1 MLDWSPWHEACALTV
16 MDGVIH
22 HASDHREKNGYTV
35 DTVDV
40 YDIVDGKEIVVVHG
54 VRRSIFVL
62 LQHEDH

>member
-1 MLDWSPWHEACALTV
+1 

-22 HASDHREKNGYTV
+22 YASDHREKNGYTV

-54 VRRSIFVL
+54 VRLSIFVL
-62 LQHEDH
+62 LQLEDH